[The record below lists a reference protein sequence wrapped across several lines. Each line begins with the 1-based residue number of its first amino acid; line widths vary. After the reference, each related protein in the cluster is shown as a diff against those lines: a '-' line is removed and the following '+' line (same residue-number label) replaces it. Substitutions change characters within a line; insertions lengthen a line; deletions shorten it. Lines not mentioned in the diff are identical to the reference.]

1 MAEQPDDDRQDASRR
16 ASDDD
21 GDETEGEE
29 LNRNLSELLQELRVA
44 QMGVQVLFAFL
55 LTVPFS
61 QRFGQVTSFQR
72 DVYFATLLAATLS
85 AILLIAPT
93 AQHRLLFGRHDKRYL
108 VVASTRMAIAG
119 LAFLAVAMTAV
130 VLLLT
135 DLLFGTTTT
144 IAVVAVVALTFTILW
159 FIVPLRRRERLP
171 SPPRDDVETPP
182 PGG

>member
-1 MAEQPDDDRQDASRR
+1 VSDASGSERREAARR
-16 ASDDD
+16 ASEQRSP
-21 GDETEGEE
+21 ETPEEE

-61 QRFGQVTSFQR
+61 QRFGEVTGFQR
-72 DVYFATLLAATLS
+72 DVYFATLLSATVS

-108 VVASTRMAIAG
+108 VTAANRLAIAG
-119 LAFLAVAMTAV
+119 LAFLAIAMTAV

-135 DLLFGTTTT
+135 DVLFGAATT
-144 IAVVAVVALTFTILW
+144 VGVAVAVGLTFAVLW
-159 FIVPLRRRERLP
+159 FLIPLRRRERLP
-171 SPPRDDVETPP
+171 PPPRDEVEPPP
-182 PGG
+182 PGR